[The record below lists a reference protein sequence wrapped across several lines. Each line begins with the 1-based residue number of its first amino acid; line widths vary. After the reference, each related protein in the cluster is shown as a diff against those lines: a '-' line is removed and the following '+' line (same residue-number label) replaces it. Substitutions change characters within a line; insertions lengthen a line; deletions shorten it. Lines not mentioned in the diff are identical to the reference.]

1 MTHDAELS
9 CDFLFYLGQRLGK
22 SQEAT
27 IQLLGDWLSSYEPQH
42 LLRASSLPPVVT
54 LDDERLSA

>member
-9 CDFLFYLGQRLGK
+9 CDFLAFLGKRLGK

-27 IQLLGDWLSSYEPQH
+27 MQLLGDWLSNYEPVCVQ
-42 LLRASSLPPVVT
+42 ASSLPPVTT
-54 LDDERLSA
+54 LEDARLSA

>member
-42 LLRASSLPPVVT
+42 LRASTFPPLVT
-54 LDDERLSA
+54 LEDERLSA